1 MATCNNHALSKIL
14 CHQHKTTQD
23 TWGRKKKKC
32 VEKEKARQIIKTIQ
46 ECGRCHSEAE
56 VTLRQ
61 KQIQSN

>member
-1 MATCNNHALSKIL
+1 MPSARYFAINIKQL
-14 CHQHKTTQD
+14 KTL
-23 TWGRKKKKC
+23 GEEKKKKC